1 MADSDG
7 VDSKMALKPRKIAQ
21 IRLNDAQFSSYNVQ
35 RALDNIVNTMNAAL
49 ADLYAN
55 AGSLGGSGGSAGD
68 WTAETPSG
76 AVNGSNAVYTLTASP
91 SDPEALILTVNGLLQ
106 YQPGDYSV
114 SGTTITMTYA
124 PATGST
130 LFAQYPT

>member
-1 MADSDG
+1 MP
-7 VDSKMALKPRKIAQ
+7 ALKRKIPG
-21 IRLNDAQFSSYNVQ
+21 IRLNQQDFNAVNTQ
-35 RALDNIVNTMNAAL
+35 RALDLICSTFNLTVENLYNAIEAL
-49 ADLYAN
+49 QAEID
-55 AGSLGGSGGSAGD
+55 SGTGTAGD
-68 WTAETPSG
+68 WNAETPSG
-76 AVNGSNAVYTLTASP
+76 PVNGSNTVYTLTSTP